1 MSVRQGLDLSR
12 RTGNRYHVHM
22 DSTLAAQPLA
32 APLSDPLYYLRN
44 FRSVLAWLAARYDD
58 LLEAEER
65 AFLRDFGTLPDASQ
79 GLLVRL
85 IMRRGIHFRLQRLA
99 YAELGDSRAAAAPL
113 QALGWL
119 RHDAPLGA
127 GTLASLLTRDELIAL
142 LATGPEGTSTIAL
155 RRLRKPA
162 LAALLD
168 ERSDGEAS
176 FADWCQ
182 GTPGLVNETLLSL
195 TVMPLCERLRLMF
208 FGNLYQD
215 WSTFVL
221 TELGHHRFVPVP
233 LHPEARAF
241 RTRADIDIAVALASS
256 RDTLAAEGGP
266 EKAVA
271 QLPPPPTLP
280 WLQARHARLLCRF
293 GQAFERHQQPAR
305 ALACYAASDT
315 PEARVR
321 QVRALERLGQ
331 HRHALR
337 LARQRLLD
345 PPDDETALQLQRI
358 VPRLCRKTGDE
369 RPASTP
375 DADLPVQRITLPP
388 PTADA
393 NARVEHAA
401 ALALAAREPDSE
413 VHYVENALLPGLF
426 GLLCWPALFHPVP
439 GAFFHPFQDGPADL
453 RDPDFASRR
462 HEDFARC
469 LAALDDGRHRDL
481 ILHRYREYA
490 GLRNPFV
497 IWPVLSEPLLE
508 LALSCIPAS
517 HLRAVFQRLLRAPDR
532 YRAGFPDLIQF
543 WPSEQRYALIE
554 IKGPGDRLQDHQQ
567 RWLSFFCQQ
576 GIPARVCHVQW
587 ATSP

>member
-1 MSVRQGLDLSR
+1 
-12 RTGNRYHVHM
+12 M
-22 DSTLAAQPLA
+22 DSIAATPLA

-58 LLEAEER
+58 LLDAQEQ
-65 AFLRDFGTLPDASQ
+65 AFLRAFAALPDASQ

-99 YAELGDSRAAAAPL
+99 YAELGDIRTAAAPL

-119 RHDAPLGA
+119 RHDAPLDA
-127 GTLASLLTRDELIAL
+127 ATLASLLTREELMAVL
-142 LATGPEGTSTIAL
+142 GSRPDSPPPTAL

-162 LAALLD
+162 LTALLD
-168 ERSDGEAS
+168 EQHRHEAR
-176 FADWCQ
+176 FEDWCH
-182 GTPGLVNETLLSL
+182 GSPRLADDTLLSL
-195 TVMPLCERLRLMF
+195 TLMPLCERLRLMF

-241 RTRADIDIAVALASS
+241 RTRADIDIAAALSAS
-256 RDTLAAEGGP
+256 RDTLAAEGSP
-266 EKAVA
+266 EEAVA

-280 WLQARHARLLCRF
+280 WLRARHARLLCRL
-293 GQAFERHQQPAR
+293 GQAFERRQQPAR

-331 HRHALR
+331 HRYALR
-337 LARQRLLD
+337 LARQRLADL
-345 PPDDETALQLQRI
+345 PDDETALQLQRI
-358 VPRLCRKTGDE
+358 VPRLCRKTGDV
-369 RPASTP
+369 RPPPTTDPDPPVQHITLPASTH
-375 DADLPVQRITLPP
+375 T
-388 PTADA
+388 
-393 NARVEHAA
+393 RVELAA
-401 ALALAAREPDSE
+401 ALALATREPDSD

-426 GLLCWPALFHPVP
+426 GLLCWPALFRPVP

-453 RDPDFASRR
+453 RDPDFVARR
-462 HEDFARC
+462 RDDFAQC
-469 LAALDDGRHRDL
+469 LAALDDGSYRDL
-481 ILHRYREYA
+481 ILRRYREHA

-497 IWPVLSEPLLE
+497 IWPALSDTLLE

-543 WPSEQRYALIE
+543 WPAGQRYALIE

-567 RWLSFFCQQ
+567 RWLTFFCQQ

-587 ATSP
+587 APSP